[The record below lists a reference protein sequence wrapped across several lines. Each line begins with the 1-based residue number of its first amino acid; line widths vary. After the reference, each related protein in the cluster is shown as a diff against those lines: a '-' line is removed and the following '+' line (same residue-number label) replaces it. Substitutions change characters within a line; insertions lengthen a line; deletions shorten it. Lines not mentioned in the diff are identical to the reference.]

1 MKKIVLLV
9 MGLLFLSGIGSAY
22 QVNIDAPDS
31 LPIGKPLIVNGT
43 TTFGIGT
50 PIDVVL
56 YYQLTTTTEIKRKI
70 VYVQSDRTFRAVF
83 DTTGLKT
90 GMYKV
95 EVPTNGAGESVNM
108 RVVYLFDR
116 SDDIDL
122 SSSAIQNFN
131 GKITIA
137 GTIKGDENSGVQ
149 IEVIGPS
156 DDVVFGPRFINTDY
170 QGNFAI
176 DVPITEPGDYEVS
189 FTDARGYVGK
199 RIITVTSQQYQT
211 LGASPTST
219 TVSIVS
225 AHAKSSRENPVYF
238 AIKTGNG
245 KVNIHTSSSID
256 WVMEYVD
263 DKGTI
268 NIVNDEGE
276 QYPEKVQVQGRG
288 KTMYVKVYPKKTSV
302 NSEVF
307 LYAENA
313 VSIVVSPT
321 VPVPFAASVSQ
332 APTDTPT
339 SPPLLLLGVVSLVIA
354 FLIVKRYKRRE

>member
-9 MGLLFLSGIGSAY
+9 MGLLFLSGFASAY
-22 QVNIDAPDS
+22 RVNIDAPDS
-31 LPIGKPLIVNGT
+31 LPVGKPLIVNGT

-70 VYVQSDRTFRAVF
+70 VYVQSDHTFRAVF

-95 EVPTNGAGESVNM
+95 EVPTNGAGESINM

-116 SDDIDL
+116 SDDIQL
-122 SSSAIQNFN
+122 SSSTTQNFN
-131 GKITIA
+131 GRMTIA
-137 GTIKGDENSGVQ
+137 GMVKGDENSGVQ
-149 IEVIGPS
+149 IEVIGP
-156 DDVVFGPRFINTDY
+156 DDEVVFGPRYINTDY
-170 QGNFAI
+170 QGNFAF

-189 FTDARGYVGK
+189 FTDTRGYVGK
-199 RIITVTSQQYQT
+199 RIITVTSQQFQT
-211 LGASPTST
+211 LEPNPTST
-219 TVSIVS
+219 TLSIVS
-225 AHAKSSRENPVYF
+225 AHAKSSRDNPVYF

-268 NIVNDEGE
+268 KIVNEEGD
-276 QYPEKVQVQGRG
+276 QYPEKVQVLGRG
-288 KTMYVKVYPKKTSV
+288 KTIYIKIYPMKNTIS
-302 NSEVF
+302 SEVF
-307 LYAENA
+307 IYAENA
-313 VSIVVSPT
+313 VSVIVNPT
-321 VPVPFAASVSQ
+321 IPAPFAASAPQ
-332 APTDTPT
+332 TPTDTPK
-339 SPPLLLLGVVSLVIA
+339 SPLLPLLGVVALGIA
-354 FLIVKRYKRRE
+354 FMIMRKNP

>member
-9 MGLLFLSGIGSAY
+9 MGLLFLSGISSAY

-31 LPIGKPLIVNGT
+31 LPVGKPLIVNGT

-116 SDDIDL
+116 SDDLQL
-122 SSSAIQNFN
+122 SSSTTQNFN
-131 GKITIA
+131 GKMILA
-137 GTIKGDENSGVQ
+137 GSIKNDENSGVQ

-170 QGNFAI
+170 RGNFAI

-199 RIITVTSQQYQT
+199 RIITVTSQQFQS
-211 LGASPTST
+211 LGPSPPPT

-225 AHAKSSRENPVYF
+225 SHAKSSRDNPVYF

-256 WVMEYVD
+256 WVLEYVD

-268 NIVNDEGE
+268 KIVNEESE
-276 QYPEKVQVQGRG
+276 QYPEKVQVLGKG
-288 KTMYVKVYPKKTSV
+288 KTIYIKVYPLKASV
-302 NSEVF
+302 NSDVF

-313 VSIVVSPT
+313 ASVVVSPT
-321 VPVPFAASVSQ
+321 VPAPFAASVPQ
-332 APTDTPT
+332 TPTDTQKT
-339 SPPLLLLGVVSLVIA
+339 PLLPLLGVVSLGIA
-354 FLIVKRYKRRE
+354 FMIGKRIQ